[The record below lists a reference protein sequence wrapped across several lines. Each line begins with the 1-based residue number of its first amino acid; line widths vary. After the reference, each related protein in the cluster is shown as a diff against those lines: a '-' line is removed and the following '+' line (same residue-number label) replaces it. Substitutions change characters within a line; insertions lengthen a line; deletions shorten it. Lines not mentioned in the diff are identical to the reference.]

1 MPTYSK
7 KIKLFP
13 RTRITIVAGE
23 PVDLSP
29 WYGRADDPQALIEA
43 TAKVMQEITTLL
55 EGIRGEK
62 RPEVIFDPH
71 TSDLPRT
78 GNFKKKKR

>member
-1 MPTYSK
+1 
-7 KIKLFP
+7 
-13 RTRITIVAGE
+13 
-23 PVDLSP
+23 
-29 WYGRADDPQALIEA
+29 
-43 TAKVMQEITTLL
+43 MQEITTLL

-71 TSDLPRT
+71 TSDLPRI